1 MLTEKEI
8 TTLNEQLHTSSSSIV
23 EKNTFI
29 LSLLKLELEELYQL
43 VKENILVIGFTID
56 LGHYLS
62 ESECLRDLLDVMANQ
77 KLRRGTGY
85 PNYNLAC
92 LFKFNGESI
101 FFRLRDNELILGFY
115 HEIKSV
121 IRNESYPFYGLDP
134 V

>member
-8 TTLNEQLHTSSSSIV
+8 TTLNEQLHTSSFSIV
-23 EKNTFI
+23 EKNAFI

-43 VKENILVIGFTID
+43 AKENILIIGFTLD

-62 ESECLRDLLDVMANQ
+62 ESECLRDLLDVIADQ
-77 KLRRGTGY
+77 KLKKGTDN
-85 PNYNLAC
+85 PNSNSAS
-92 LFKFNGESI
+92 LFQFNGKSI

-121 IRNESYPFYGLDP
+121 IRNENYPFYGLDP